1 MSTSSKF
8 LKSAAIF
15 SMLGLTLAAC
25 GDNGDDDANGD
36 EPDET
41 DVEET
46 DNGEDEGD
54 DEDGGEAGGD
64 GGSITLGYV
73 NGWTDGQ
80 STAYLWQ
87 VILEEQGY
95 DVTIQDLADAAPV
108 YQGLA
113 DGAIDVYPSAWLPNT
128 HASYVDQHGDDIED
142 LGYYYEG
149 AVLTLA
155 VPSYTPVDSIAD
167 LPDNADLF
175 DGEVIGIEAGA
186 GHMETT
192 AGEVFPGYGL
202 DEDFTLVESST
213 AAMMS
218 TLDDALEDGDDV
230 VVTLWRPFWAYDGE
244 RDIKDL
250 EDPDELLGAE
260 ETLNILANSEFS
272 SEHPELAAAM
282 SNLELSDDEYAELE
296 DLVVNVHDGDIAGA
310 EEWVENNRDLVDA
323 LFD

>member
-36 EPDET
+36 DPDEN

-46 DNGEDEGD
+46 DNGDDGD
-54 DEDGGEAGGD
+54 DNGEAAGD
-64 GGSITLGYV
+64 GGTITLGYV
-73 NGWTDGQ
+73 DGWTDGQ
-80 STAYLWQ
+80 STTYLWQ
-87 VILEEQGY
+87 VLLEEQGY
-95 DVTIQDLADAAPV
+95 DVEIMDLTDAAPL

-113 DGAIDVYPSAWLPNT
+113 DGTIDVYPSAWLPNT
-128 HASYVDQHGDDIED
+128 HDSYMDEHGDDLED

-155 VPSYTPVDSIAD
+155 VPGYTDVDSIAD

-175 DGEVIGIEAGA
+175 DGEVIGIEPAA
-186 GHMETT
+186 GHMDTT
-192 AGEVFPGYGL
+192 GNVVFPEYGL
-202 DEDFTLVESST
+202 DEDFELVESST
-213 AAMMS
+213 AAMMA
-218 TLDDALEDGDDV
+218 TLDNALDAEEDI

-250 EDPDELLGAE
+250 EDPEGLLGAE
-260 ETLNILANSEFS
+260 ETLNLVANGDFS
-272 SEHPELAAAM
+272 SEFPDVAEWM
-282 SNLELSDDEYAELE
+282 SNLELTDDEYAELE
-296 DLVVNVHDGDIAGA
+296 DLVVNEYEGIEGA
-310 EEWVENNRDLVDA
+310 EVWVETTRTWWTN
-323 LFD
+323 